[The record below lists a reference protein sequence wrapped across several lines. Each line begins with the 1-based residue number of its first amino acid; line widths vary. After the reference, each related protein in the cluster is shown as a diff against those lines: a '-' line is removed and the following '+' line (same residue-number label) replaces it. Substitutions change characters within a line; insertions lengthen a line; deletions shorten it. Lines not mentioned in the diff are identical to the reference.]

1 MAPTGAG
8 TDATGR
14 KGPLKLTG
22 DQAPPKGGGADNAAL
37 PRSGTVTLVTGDRVR
52 LDVAPDGRQTVTL
65 ADAKAAR
72 DGSGGLLRFDWA
84 GEQFAVPYAAVPFLG
99 STLDPRLFDV
109 SYLVRAGL
117 DDEHSST
124 LPVTIQPSGSG
135 KADELPGVRM
145 AKGERAASATIDK
158 SKARGLGR
166 LLMKRWKESR
176 GAGAAAKPL
185 PVARIGLAATKGTP
199 PPPEPPRAPAA
210 AESGKGKH
218 YRTLG
223 LDFTGPDGKP
233 ATALGW
239 VQNISD
245 PTVGPFIV
253 ASPTP
258 DAKPVTG
265 EGPLRISVPDGTYS
279 IAFTILTPHSGTYLG
294 ADGALVVEPEL
305 TVKGDRNITLD
316 ARTTKPYRMNLEPEV
331 TGDLRI
337 DSMTFVRTGVDGSG
351 CAGYPIAMDLL
362 SAQGS
367 GLAASTLSAS
377 PTRKV
382 TKGTLGFNAISGIAL
397 DSPSGKHAKPRYYL
411 TFSHEGAV
419 PPSLTYSVP
428 ESKLTTVHTRTY
440 GQASGEVCEG
450 SERRDL
456 TPYVYT
462 SGRSLKFGYSA
473 DVQLGEH
480 TDYWYSNAPDRVLW
494 STSHLNAQCLRSY
507 DSFRHIKPGE
517 RIEQEWGKAPVAP
530 GQAGI
535 IGTHFGLPMP
545 GAGPAAL
552 CPACRQGEVAM
563 LRLDPFGDSDPRHF
577 VGYPDFKA
585 GETGA
590 VFSFY
595 RNGTLT
601 ETSEALEDGGGWPH
615 RQILP
620 LLPQDAVYRLDLKYS
635 RPGDPKA
642 KIHTDWTFRSGPD
655 DPPAKL
661 PESVRCTPDEGRPC
675 SLLPL
680 LFVRYDL
687 ALDDGSRAKAGSPY
701 EIAFTVAHQQGAP
714 APEGVTATV
723 EASYDDGESWSD
735 PVTATAGDGGGRFT
749 AAVTHPPLGDT
760 DGTVSLRV
768 RARDSAGNTVDQ
780 TIIRAYGLAD

>member
-1 MAPTGAG
+1 MAAASALALGTSLLAACAAGQSAHGGCTAPAGAAGAAGAAAPTGAG
-8 TDATGR
+8 TAATGR

-265 EGPLRISVPDGTYS
+265 EGPFRISVPDGTYS

-552 CPACRQGEVAM
+552 CPACRAGRGGDAPPGPLRRLRPPPFRRLSGLQG
-563 LRLDPFGDSDPRHF
+563 RGDR
-577 VGYPDFKA
+577 
-585 GETGA
+585 
-590 VFSFY
+590 
-595 RNGTLT
+595 
-601 ETSEALEDGGGWPH
+601 GGV
-615 RQILP
+615 L
-620 LLPQDAVYRLDLKYS
+620 LLPQRDAHGDQRGSGGWRGLATPPDPAAAAAGRRVPAGLEVQPGRATR
-635 RPGDPKA
+635 RPRSTPTG
-642 KIHTDWTFRSGPD
+642 RSGPVPTTR
-655 DPPAKL
+655 PPSCPSPCAA
-661 PESVRCTPDEGRPC
+661 PRTRGARARSCHCCSSAMTWPWTTAPGRRRAARTR
-675 SLLPL
+675 S
-680 LFVRYDL
+680 RSRWRT
-687 ALDDGSRAKAGSPY
+687 SRALPR
-701 EIAFTVAHQQGAP
+701 P
-714 APEGVTATV
+714 
-723 EASYDDGESWSD
+723 
-735 PVTATAGDGGGRFT
+735 
-749 AAVTHPPLGDT
+749 
-760 DGTVSLRV
+760 
-768 RARDSAGNTVDQ
+768 RA
-780 TIIRAYGLAD
+780 